1 MATPK
6 KTTTTTTTTP
16 RHARSKSTSSSEIFK
31 VSENSDPNI
40 PISSPPP
47 SQKPFKSPSTAK
59 SAKSNAK
66 SAPRNP
72 ARAILAPPPPPPG
85 ERKFIIAK
93 KKKKG
98 SNGGGGNG
106 FDIEKCRREA
116 YEALRASQ
124 EGFFKKDPPPVEE
137 PEMCSAKC
145 LTEKSEEEES
155 GTRDLEGSSNVRKM
169 RSLVMEEAMSSIPDP
184 GSGRVKHLVQA
195 FESLLS
201 VSDEKE
207 KEADNRKIKTMNW
220 ALPGLGQRIKA
231 MENGLDSVS
240 VTSSAEFFTSKDFER
255 DSRGYSSMDSNY
267 DRLSKGSRTSSGGRR
282 SRRNSLESLRR
293 SWNKKLKVTS
303 QHPFKLRTEQ
313 RGRLKEEQFLKKV
326 KEMLWEEE
334 KKRIPIA
341 QGLPWTTDE
350 PECLVKPPIK
360 ESTEPIDLVLHSEVR
375 AVERSEFDHYVAE
388 RLSFAEQLRLER
400 ERQQKLEEEEEIRR
414 LRKELVPKA
423 QPMPYFDRP
432 FVPKKSARPRT
443 VPKEPRFHLR
453 TVKSSW

>member
-1 MATPK
+1 M
-6 KTTTTTTTTP
+6 
-16 RHARSKSTSSSEIFK
+16 
-31 VSENSDPNI
+31 
-40 PISSPPP
+40 
-47 SQKPFKSPSTAK
+47 
-59 SAKSNAK
+59 
-66 SAPRNP
+66 
-72 ARAILAPPPPPPG
+72 APPPPPPG

-267 DRLSKGSRTSSGGRR
+267 DRL
-282 SRRNSLESLRR
+282 E
-293 SWNKKLKVTS
+293 
-303 QHPFKLRTEQ
+303 
-313 RGRLKEEQFLKKV
+313 
-326 KEMLWEEE
+326 
-334 KKRIPIA
+334 
-341 QGLPWTTDE
+341 
-350 PECLVKPPIK
+350 
-360 ESTEPIDLVLHSEVR
+360 
-375 AVERSEFDHYVAE
+375 
-388 RLSFAEQLRLER
+388 
-400 ERQQKLEEEEEIRR
+400 
-414 LRKELVPKA
+414 
-423 QPMPYFDRP
+423 
-432 FVPKKSARPRT
+432 
-443 VPKEPRFHLR
+443 
-453 TVKSSW
+453 